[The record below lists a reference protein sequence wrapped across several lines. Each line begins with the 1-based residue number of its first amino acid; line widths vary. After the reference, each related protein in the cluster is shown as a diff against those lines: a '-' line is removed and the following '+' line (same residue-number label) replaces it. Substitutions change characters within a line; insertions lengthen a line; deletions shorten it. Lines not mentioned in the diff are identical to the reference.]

1 MRIDLKLSNAC
12 FLMKIYVKECEIHH
26 RKLQKIKLPLI
37 CNCHVSI
44 SNIFMVFITSI
55 TSIIIMSIFL
65 VVLRNGIWT
74 KVRWLDVIVGDL
86 VKVISGQFFPADMIL
101 LSSRYST
108 GTMNSVSLAFC
119 GKGLI

>member
-1 MRIDLKLSNAC
+1 
-12 FLMKIYVKECEIHH
+12 
-26 RKLQKIKLPLI
+26 
-37 CNCHVSI
+37 
-44 SNIFMVFITSI
+44 
-55 TSIIIMSIFL
+55 MSIFL

-74 KVRWLDVIVGDL
+74 KVRWMDVLVGDL

-108 GTMNSVSLAFC
+108 MNSVSLAFC